1 MYELYI
7 VHKKPMHEI
16 AKELHIGVGTV
27 YNYMK
32 KYDIKS
38 RTAKEVF
45 KNLKQQGWEY
55 PQSARERISK
65 AHTNKTVSEESR
77 RKMSESKKI
86 GGIGHKKIRSDGYV
100 SIYFPDYPKASKNG
114 YVMEHDLVMECII
127 SRHLKDDEVVHHI
140 NGVRNDNR
148 KENLKLMTFSE
159 HARHHMLERC
169 RNKRRNDLSIK

>member
-1 MYELYI
+1 
-7 VHKKPMHEI
+7 MHEI

-100 SIYFPDYPKASKNG
+100 SIYFPDYPK
-114 YVMEHDLVMECII
+114 
-127 SRHLKDDEVVHHI
+127 DDEVVHHI